1 MPEGKGPGRG
11 GGAGG
16 CSRGKWKLR
25 KGGSRSAIPALF
37 TITEEE
43 EGEKRRGASRR
54 RKKASYSQ
62 YQSED
67 GTVSSATR
75 PGSSGSG
82 QTYTPTLTP
91 TPTPT
96 LTPSRA
102 TTSNSPSTN
111 ATTKTDSLLFNKID
125 ERQRLARERRE
136 EREKQNAVKEAQ
148 WQAREERAKQHY
160 EKHLEERRKRL
171 EEQRIKEEKRRAA
184 VEEKR
189 RLKLE
194 EDKIRHEAVM
204 RRTLERSQRTR
215 QKPNRWSWG
224 GALHTNTPSTPAG
237 GVRMISAIRFVE
249 SAFLYPLDLA
259 GLEHMQ
265 SAFSLYRRYGMT
277 SQYADRRSVSTMNL
291 SRHADPIITKRLSSS
306 SATLLHSPDR
316 GLRRLPLTPWESN
329 VVNRLQQPTHSY
341 LARSRSAM
349 SLSGEQTAM
358 PVCPRSVSCH
368 PMGSISFKALQA
380 QPLPHCHS
388 QERNLSRE
396 TASSSSATPRRRTT
410 GTTQRKDRDNVRKSW
425 SNLSLP
431 LAPILTLPP
440 KHACSPGKKNSKVTA
455 PSPGRPPQ
463 KTAGRPPTPKLLK
476 SPGAEDPGN
485 LRPVR
490 ITSESPNPPTPTTAQ
505 EDEEEQVLSP
515 PQPRPQPL
523 GQNKTLNEQT
533 PAPPT
538 ATSESVSS
546 PPAHKPSAGT
556 TDPEEASRILAEK
569 RRLAREQRERE
580 EEERG
585 YRRSKQGML
594 AKEEMARRKA
604 EERAKREE
612 EAQRQAEE
620 RRRKEE
626 EEKKAEEERLQKERE
641 EAERLQKQK
650 EEEESRQREEAE
662 RLRQEREKHF
672 QKEEAERLER
682 KKRLEEIMKRT
693 RRSDTAD
700 KKVIPNRNGDNG
712 ASPAPSAANVSPT
725 HNSNSNSRQPEPSPN
740 PRTAALSHSDE
751 RENGEFEEV
760 IVLPSHSRLSP
771 PEGEEEQHQQQE
783 EERVPVVAFRENGLL
798 KPLSGME
805 DISAQQG
812 PGQQAP
818 SHFHRWC
825 FSLSSFTAPQ
835 SSSLYTVDKVTE
847 NVSRS
852 DWSSYIPKSD
862 NVDTSTSRR
871 CYRTDWL

>member
-1 MPEGKGPGRG
+1 MPDSKVQG
-11 GGAGG
+11 GGG

-43 EGEKRRGASRR
+43 EERRDARR
-54 RKKASYSQ
+54 RKKRASYSR
-62 YQSED
+62 YKSED
-67 GTVSSATR
+67 GRASSATR
-75 PGSSGSG
+75 PSSSGSG

-91 TPTPT
+91 TPT
-96 LTPSRA
+96 LTHT
-102 TTSNSPSTN
+102 TTSNSPGN
-111 ATTKTDSLLFNKID
+111 NVATKTDSLLFNKID
-125 ERQRLARERRE
+125 ERQRLARERRV

-148 WQAREERAKQHY
+148 WQAREERARQHY
-160 EKHLEERRKRL
+160 EKQLEERRKKM
-171 EEQRIKEEKRRAA
+171 EEQRIKEDKRRAA

-189 RLKLE
+189 RQKLE
-194 EDKIRHEAVM
+194 EDQVRHEAVI
-204 RRTLERSQRTR
+204 RRTLERSQKTR

-224 GALHTNTPSTPAG
+224 GVLHTNTPSTTAG
-237 GVRMISAIRFVE
+237 FVE

-265 SAFSLYRRYGMT
+265 SAFSLYRRYGVT

-291 SRHADPIITKRLSSS
+291 SKHTDPVFTKRLSYS

-316 GLRRLPLTPWESN
+316 GLRHLPLTPWETN

-368 PMGSISFKALQA
+368 PMGSMSFKALQA
-380 QPLPHCHS
+380 QPLPHCRS
-388 QERNLSRE
+388 QERNLSRGAVSSTTT
-396 TASSSSATPRRRTT
+396 TARRRTT
-410 GTTQRKDRDNVRKSW
+410 GNTQQKDRDHVRKSW

-431 LAPILTLPP
+431 LAPILSLPP
-440 KHACSPGKKNSKVTA
+440 NKRSSSPSKKTSKVTA
-455 PSPGRPPQ
+455 PSPGRTPQ
-463 KTAGRPPTPKLLK
+463 KTGGRPPTPKLLK
-476 SPGAEDPGN
+476 SPGTEDPGN
-485 LRPVR
+485 LRPYR
-490 ITSESPNPPTPTTAQ
+490 ITPESPQPTRVR
-505 EDEEEQVLSP
+505 EGEEEEQVLTP
-515 PQPRPQPL
+515 LQPRPQPL
-523 GQNKTLNEQT
+523 GQNKTSDEQT
-533 PAPPT
+533 PA
-538 ATSESVSS
+538 AASESVSS

-556 TDPEEASRILAEK
+556 TDPEEASRILTEN

-580 EEERG
+580 EEERKQQEEQ
-585 YRRSKQGML
+585 RRL

-620 RRRKEE
+620 MRRKEE
-626 EEKKAEEERLQKERE
+626 EERKVEGERLQKERE

-693 RRSDTAD
+693 RRSDTTE
-700 KKVIPNRNGDNG
+700 KKVVPNRNGNSAVTPAA
-712 ASPAPSAANVSPT
+712 ASPSAVTVSPT
-725 HNSNSNSRQPEPSPN
+725 HNSNGRQPEPNPN
-740 PRTAALSHSDE
+740 PNTTTLSHPDQ

-771 PEGEEEQHQQQE
+771 PEGEEQQQQQQE
-783 EERVPVVAFRENGLL
+783 GEERVPVLAFRENGLL
-798 KPLSGME
+798 KPLGGIE

-812 PGQQAP
+812 PDVA
-818 SHFHRWC
+818 
-825 FSLSSFTAPQ
+825 
-835 SSSLYTVDKVTE
+835 
-847 NVSRS
+847 
-852 DWSSYIPKSD
+852 
-862 NVDTSTSRR
+862 
-871 CYRTDWL
+871 

>member
-1 MPEGKGPGRG
+1 MNQN
-11 GGAGG
+11 
-16 CSRGKWKLR
+16 
-25 KGGSRSAIPALF
+25 PASF
-37 TITEEE
+37 
-43 EGEKRRGASRR
+43 
-54 RKKASYSQ
+54 SQ
-62 YQSED
+62 YKSED
-67 GTVSSATR
+67 GSTSSATR
-75 PGSSGSG
+75 PDSSGSG

-91 TPTPT
+91 IPTPTP
-96 LTPSRA
+96 SC
-102 TTSNSPSTN
+102 TTNSNSPSNN
-111 ATTKTDSLLFNKID
+111 AATKTDSLLFNKID

-148 WQAREERAKQHY
+148 WQAREERARQHY
-160 EKHLEERRKRL
+160 EKHLEERRKKL

-189 RLKLE
+189 RQKLE
-194 EDKIRHEAVM
+194 EDRIRHEAVI
-204 RRTLERSQRTR
+204 RRTLERSQKTK

-224 GALHTNTPSTPAG
+224 GALHTNTPSTPA
-237 GVRMISAIRFVE
+237 
-249 SAFLYPLDLA
+249 D
-259 GLEHMQ
+259 
-265 SAFSLYRRYGMT
+265 
-277 SQYADRRSVSTMNL
+277 ADRRSVSTMNL
-291 SRHADPIITKRLSSS
+291 SKHADPVITKRLSSS

-316 GLRRLPLTPWESN
+316 GLRMRTASSPVINKAQSKPRLHQGKTTQHKDTGLRRLPLTPWESN

-349 SLSGEQTAM
+349 SLSGEQT
-358 PVCPRSVSCH
+358 VSCH
-368 PMGSISFKALQA
+368 PMGSMSFKALQA
-380 QPLPHCHS
+380 QPLPHCRS
-388 QERNLSRE
+388 QERSLSRE
-396 TASSSSATPRRRTT
+396 TASSSSTTPRRRTT

-440 KHACSPGKKNSKVTA
+440 SKRSSSPGKKNSKVTA

-463 KTAGRPPTPKLLK
+463 KTGRPPTPKLLK
-476 SPGAEDPGN
+476 SPGTEDPGN

-490 ITSESPNPPTPTTAQ
+490 ITPESPQPPTPTRAQ
-505 EDEEEQVLSP
+505 EEEEEGEEGEGEEQVLSP

-523 GQNKTLNEQT
+523 GQNKTSNEQT
-533 PAPPT
+533 PAAPT
-538 ATSESVSS
+538 AASESVSS

-580 EEERG
+580 EEER
-585 YRRSKQGML
+585 RLQEEQARL

-626 EEKKAEEERLQKERE
+626 EERKAEEERLQRERE

-693 RRSDTAD
+693 RRSDTAE
-700 KKVIPNRNGDNG
+700 KKVIPSRNGDSA
-712 ASPAPSAANVSPT
+712 ASPAPSAETVSPT
-725 HNSNSNSRQPEPSPN
+725 HNSNSSSRQPEPNPN
-740 PRTAALSHSDE
+740 PSTAALSHPDQ

-771 PEGEEEQHQQQE
+771 PEGEEEQHQLQE
-783 EERVPVVAFRENGLL
+783 EERAPVVAFRENGLL
-798 KPLSGME
+798 KPLSGIE

-812 PGQQAP
+812 PDVA
-818 SHFHRWC
+818 
-825 FSLSSFTAPQ
+825 
-835 SSSLYTVDKVTE
+835 
-847 NVSRS
+847 
-852 DWSSYIPKSD
+852 
-862 NVDTSTSRR
+862 
-871 CYRTDWL
+871 